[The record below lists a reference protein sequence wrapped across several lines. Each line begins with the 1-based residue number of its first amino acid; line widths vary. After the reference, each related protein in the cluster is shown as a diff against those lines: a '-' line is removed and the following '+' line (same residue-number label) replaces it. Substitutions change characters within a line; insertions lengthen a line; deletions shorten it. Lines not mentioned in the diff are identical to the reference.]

1 MASTLTHV
9 TATGDITTASAILKS
24 VAATGSGAAG
34 TAVVRRGGS
43 GGTIVVTLKALSG
56 DTVTWTAADPDGV
69 LCADGIHVTVTDSE
83 VAVEHE

>member
-9 TATGDITTASAILKS
+9 TATGDITTGSAILKS
-24 VAATGSGAAG
+24 VIATGSGAAG

-43 GGTIVVTLKALSG
+43 GGTIIATLRAPSGGTVV
-56 DTVTWTAADPDGV
+56 WTAADPDGV
-69 LCADGIHVTVTDSE
+69 LCADGIHVTVTTSE